1 MVNFVNFQKSIT
13 GLTALSVAAL
23 LLFACATAQYT
34 DPFAYCAA
42 IGTIDA
48 PDARYTGPQTPDAIV
63 RGLMKA
69 MDIPADAPSEPLA
82 RLTTWRCMSGKVYAC
97 NFGANIPC
105 QEKADTSRA
114 PSAAMNDFC
123 KANPTSDVI
132 PAAVTG
138 RATIYAWRCAI
149 GAPAIEKELTKPDAQ
164 GFLTMFWYEVSK

>member
-1 MVNFVNFQKSIT
+1 MSSRRV
-13 GLTALSVAAL
+13 LVAISPLVFIIL
-23 LLFACATAQYT
+23 LWSACGATQYT

-42 IGTIDA
+42 VGTVDA
-48 PDARYTGPQTPDAIV
+48 PDARYTGPKTPEAIV

-69 MDIPADAPSEPLA
+69 MDLPADAPSEPLA

-123 KANPTSDVI
+123 KANPASDFI
-132 PAAVTG
+132 PVAVTG
-138 RATIYAWRCAI
+138 RATVYAWRCAN
-149 GAPAIEKELTKPDAQ
+149 GAPAIEKELTKPDTQ